1 MPRIGDHLD
10 LLDILHE
17 DSFEGQIIDPEI
29 KKKTEV
35 NFYRGAPPQWLNFY
49 LDEQNKESNRLIKRD
64 GYEELRGKIL
74 SKKFGVQCVRLNH
87 EPGSGGT
94 TLAMQLLWDL
104 RSSFRCAV
112 LVDPTSDDSEV
123 ATQVTELYTAGEP
136 KTVLLL
142 VQDQYVDTLQKS
154 IVEELSKMK
163 TSDGAPAVV
172 ILHCVRMA
180 LIDTEDINLRKELS
194 AEETIQFDAKKEQLR
209 TMFPK
214 EHEHFHGFNIMQ
226 SNFSQD
232 YVQRSCQVFNNP
244 DLKKKNRGLQLSA
257 CMCLLNGYVPG
268 SFLLARRCNAFLQT
282 KIGELTIGDIKEP
295 FRHLMVSFEPL
306 GGGEEHVRM
315 AHPMIAEQGNRK
327 MSSRDAGGH
336 IYDTARVLLSE
347 LCQEDVTQS
356 LTGFITHLLTKRDK
370 HTNGQGKKANFSKLI
385 VDIRNRDRCVSV
397 LKEAID
403 AFPQIAILPQ
413 TLSRFYNIISDFINA
428 EKWAKE
434 AQHVEPQSDFTAD
447 TLARV
452 YMRQLIS
459 KLKELPSNP
468 QILPEILLIAKNA
481 FTAFENEENLAEE
494 ERSMR
499 EDWHL
504 FNVLGKSGYLQVA
517 NILFDSKD
525 ILTGQINDKEQYSN
539 YTNLTRS
546 LPEEIKKR
554 ATFIQMILCYS
565 KKSFTETD
573 PPCLLKEAKKCYK
586 NYTGDA
592 LPDATGTPSYQEKYF
607 RSRYL
612 LPIGNLVNVQGVVR
626 NYKVYTT
633 QDDKE
638 TELHVEARQLGC
650 LRSFGRVSFDL
661 GLTVRGPT
669 AYNIQYQEELTDEG

>member
-1 MPRIGDHLD
+1 MQGIGDRLD

-17 DSFEGQIIDPEI
+17 DAFEGQRIYPKIM
-29 KKKTEV
+29 KKTEV

-49 LDEQNKESNRLIKRD
+49 LDEQNEESNHLIKRD
-64 GYEELRGKIL
+64 GYEELRGQIL
-74 SKKFGVQCVRLNH
+74 SKKFGVQCVRFNH

-142 VQDQYVDTLQKS
+142 VQDQYLSKLQKS
-154 IVEELSKMK
+154 IMEELSKKK

-180 LIDTEDINLRKELS
+180 LVDAEDIKLRKELS

-209 TMFPK
+209 TKFPK
-214 EHEHFHGFNIMQ
+214 EYEQFHGFNIMQ
-226 SNFSQD
+226 TNFSKG
-232 YVQRSCQVFNNP
+232 YVQSSCHVFNNP
-244 DLKKKNRGLQLSA
+244 DLMQQVTNRGLQLSA
-257 CMCLLNGYVPG
+257 CMCLLNGYVTG

-282 KIGELTIGDIKEP
+282 EIGDLTIGDIKEP
-295 FRHLMVSFEPL
+295 FRHLMVSFKPL

-315 AHPMIAEQGNRK
+315 AHPMIAEQGNRM

-356 LTGFITHLLTKRDK
+356 LTGFIKDLLTKRDK
-370 HTNGQGKKANFSKLI
+370 HTNGQWNGKKANFSKLI
-385 VDIRNRDRCVSV
+385 VDIRNRDWCVSV
-397 LKEAID
+397 LNEAID

-413 TLSRFYNIISDFINA
+413 TLSRFYNLNSDFINA

-434 AQHVEPQSDFTAD
+434 AQHVDPQNSFIAD
-447 TLARV
+447 TLGRV
-452 YMRQLIS
+452 YMYHLKS
-459 KLKELPSNP
+459 KLKELRSNP
-468 QILPEILLIAKNA
+468 KILPEILVIAKNA
-481 FTAFENEENLAEE
+481 FTAFENVDNLAENE
-494 ERSMR
+494 HVTRA
-499 EDWHL
+499 DWTC
-504 FNVLGKSGYLQVA
+504 FNILGKSGYLQVA
-517 NILFDSKD
+517 NTLFHSKD
-525 ILTGQINDKEQYSN
+525 ILEKQLNDTEQYSN

-573 PPCLLKEAKKCYK
+573 APYLLEEAKKCYK
-586 NYTGDA
+586 NYTGDD
-592 LPDATGTPSYQEKYF
+592 LPDLATGTPSYQEKYF

-612 LPIGNLVNVQGVVR
+612 LPIGNLVKVQGVVR

-638 TELHVEARQLGC
+638 TELHVEACQLGC

-669 AYNIQYQEELTDEG
+669 AYNIQYQD

>member
-1 MPRIGDHLD
+1 MQRIGDHLD

-17 DSFEGQIIDPEI
+17 DAFEGQRIDPEN

-49 LDEQNKESNRLIKRD
+49 LDEQNEESNRLIKRD
-64 GYEELRGKIL
+64 GYEELRGQIL

-112 LVDPTSDDSEV
+112 VVDPIKDNLKV
-123 ATQVTELYTAGEP
+123 ATQVTELYTAGEL

-154 IVEELSKMK
+154 IVEELSKKK

-172 ILHCVRMA
+172 ILQCVRMA

-194 AEETIQFDAKKEQLR
+194 AEETIQFDAKKEQLL
-209 TMFPK
+209 TKFPK
-214 EHEHFHGFNIMQ
+214 EYEQFHGFNIMQ
-226 SNFSQD
+226 TNFSKG
-232 YVQRSCQVFNNP
+232 YVQSSCHVFNNP
-244 DLKKKNRGLQLSA
+244 DLMQHVTNRGLQLSA
-257 CMCLLNGYVPG
+257 CMCLLNGYVTG

-282 KIGELTIGDIKEP
+282 EIGELTIGDIKEP
-295 FRHLMVSFEPL
+295 FSHLMVSFEPL

-315 AHPMIAEQGNRK
+315 AHPMIAEQGNRM

-356 LTGFITHLLTKRDK
+356 LTGFIKDLLTKRDK
-370 HTNGQGKKANFSKLI
+370 HTNGQGKKFYFSKLI
-385 VDIRNRDRCVSV
+385 GDIRNRDRCVSI
-397 LKEAID
+397 LNEAID

-413 TLSRFYNIISDFINA
+413 TLSRFYNLNSDFINA

-434 AQHVEPQSDFTAD
+434 AQHVDPLNSFIAD
-447 TLARV
+447 TLGRV
-452 YMRQLIS
+452 YMHHLIS

-468 QILPEILLIAKNA
+468 QILPEILVIAKNA
-481 FTAFENEENLAEE
+481 FTAFENEENLAENE
-494 ERSMR
+494 HVTRADSN
-499 EDWHL
+499 W

-517 NILFDSKD
+517 NLLFDSKD
-525 ILTGQINDKEQYSN
+525 ILKGQINDKEQYST
-539 YTNLTRS
+539 YTTLTRS

-573 PPCLLKEAKKCYK
+573 APYPLEEAKKCYK
-586 NYTGDA
+586 NYTGDD
-592 LPDATGTPSYQEKYF
+592 LPDLATGTNSYQEKYF
-607 RSRYL
+607 WSRYL
-612 LPIGNLVNVQGVVR
+612 LPIGILVEVQGVVR

-638 TELHVEARQLGC
+638 TELHVEACQLGC

-661 GLTVRGPT
+661 GKTVRGPT
-669 AYNIQYQEELTDEG
+669 AYNIQYQD

>member
-1 MPRIGDHLD
+1 MQRIGDRLD

-17 DSFEGQIIDPEI
+17 DAFEGQIIDPEI

-49 LDEQNKESNRLIKRD
+49 LDEQNAESNRLIKRD
-64 GYEELRGKIL
+64 GYEELSCQIL

-112 LVDPTSDDSEV
+112 LVDPIKDNLKV

-142 VQDQYVDTLQKS
+142 VQDQYVDKLQKS
-154 IVEELSKMK
+154 IVEELSKIK

-209 TMFPK
+209 TKFPK
-214 EHEHFHGFNIMQ
+214 EHEQFHGFNIMQ

-244 DLKKKNRGLQLSA
+244 DFLLTKRGLQLSA
-257 CMCLLNGYVPG
+257 CMCLLNGYVTG

-282 KIGELTIGDIKEP
+282 EIGDLTIGDIKEP

-315 AHPMIAEQGNRK
+315 AHPMIAEQGNRM
-327 MSSRDAGGH
+327 MSSRDADGQ

-356 LTGFITHLLTKRDK
+356 LTGFIKDLLTKRETK
-370 HTNGQGKKANFSKLI
+370 RWGKKPNFSQLI
-385 VDIRNRDRCVSV
+385 VDIRIPDLLPTPRSLLQYQERCVSV
-397 LKEAID
+397 LKKAIET
-403 AFPQIAILPQ
+403 FPQMAILPQ
-413 TLSRFYNIISDFINA
+413 TLSRFYNLNSDFINA

-434 AQHVEPQSDFTAD
+434 AQHVDPLNSFTAD
-447 TLARV
+447 TLGRV

-468 QILPEILLIAKNA
+468 QILPEILLFAKNA

-494 ERSMR
+494 ERTMR
-499 EDWHL
+499 ADWTC
-504 FNVLGKSGYLQVA
+504 FGFFGKYGYLQVA
-517 NILFDSKD
+517 NLLFDSKD
-525 ILTGQINDKEQYSN
+525 ILKEQINDKEQYSN
-539 YTNLTRS
+539 YTTLTRS

-565 KKSFTETD
+565 KKSLTETD
-573 PPCLLKEAKKCYK
+573 GYYLLKVAKNCYK
-586 NYTGDA
+586 NYTGLD
-592 LPDATGTPSYQEKYF
+592 LPDLATGTNSYQEKYF
-607 RSRYL
+607 WSRYL
-612 LPIGNLVNVQGVVR
+612 LPIGILVEVQGVVR

-638 TELHVEARQLGC
+638 TELHVEACQLGC
-650 LRSFGRVSFDL
+650 LGHVFWPGIF
-661 GLTVRGPT
+661 
-669 AYNIQYQEELTDEG
+669 

>member
-142 VQDQYVDTLQKS
+142 VQDQYLSKLQKS
-154 IVEELSKMK
+154 IVEELSKKK

-180 LIDTEDINLRKELS
+180 LITEDINLRKELS
-194 AEETIQFDAKKEQLR
+194 AEETIQFNAKKEQLL
-209 TMFPK
+209 TKFPK
-214 EHEHFHGFNIMQ
+214 EYEQFHGFNIMQ
-226 SNFSQD
+226 TNFSKG
-232 YVQRSCQVFNNP
+232 YVQSSCHVFNNP
-244 DLKKKNRGLQLSA
+244 DLMQQVTKRGLQLSA
-257 CMCLLNGYVPG
+257 CMCLLNGYVTG
-268 SFLLARRCNAFLQT
+268 SFLLARHCNAFLQT
-282 KIGELTIGDIKEP
+282 EIGDPTIGDIKEP
-295 FRHLMVSFEPL
+295 LRHLMVSFEPL
-306 GGGEEHVRM
+306 GGGEERVRM
-315 AHPMIAEQGNRK
+315 AHPMIAEQGNRM

-347 LCQEDVTQS
+347 LCQEDVTQP

-370 HTNGQGKKANFSKLI
+370 VQGKKPLYSKLI
-385 VDIRNRDRCVSV
+385 LDINDTDRCVAV
-397 LKEAID
+397 LSLANQT
-403 AFPQIAILPQ
+403 FPQIAYFPQ
-413 TLSRFYNIISDFINA
+413 TLSRLYFKKNISMA
-428 EKWAKE
+428 EDWAKK
-434 AQHVEPQSDFTAD
+434 AQVLDPQNSFIAD
-447 TLARV
+447 TLGRV
-452 YMRQLIS
+452 YMRHLIS

-468 QILPEILLIAKNA
+468 YILPEILLIAKNA
-481 FTAFENEENLAEE
+481 FTAFENEENLAENE
-494 ERSMR
+494 HVTRADSTC
-499 EDWHL
+499 
-504 FNVLGKSGYLQVA
+504 FNILGKSGYLQVA
-517 NILFDSKD
+517 NTLFDSKD
-525 ILTGQINDKEQYSN
+525 ILEKQLNDTEQYS
-539 YTNLTRS
+539 YTTLTRS

-573 PPCLLKEAKKCYK
+573 APYFLKEAKKCYK
-586 NYTGDA
+586 NYTGDD

-612 LPIGNLVNVQGVVR
+612 LPIRVQGVVR

-638 TELHVEARQLGC
+638 TELHVEACQLGC
-650 LRSFGRVSFDL
+650 LRSFGRVSFEL
-661 GLTVRGPT
+661 GKTVRGPT
-669 AYNIQYQEELTDEG
+669 AYNIQYQD